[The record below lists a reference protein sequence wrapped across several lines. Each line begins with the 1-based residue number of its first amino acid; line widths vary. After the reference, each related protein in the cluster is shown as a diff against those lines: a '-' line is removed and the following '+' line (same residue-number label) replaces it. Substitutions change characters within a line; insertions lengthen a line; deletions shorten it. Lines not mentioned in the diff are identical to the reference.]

1 MSSNFNCSYMARSS
15 LTYIPGFSGKFFFQP
30 IYTDYASWAYFEIT
44 FKSSLKPQNQIKA
57 KLAGVVPFQY
67 CVQQPCPPFK
77 MAAVTKNR
85 NFFSCQFL
93 LYYKSK

>member
-1 MSSNFNCSYMARSS
+1 MAKSS
-15 LTYIPGFSGKFFFQP
+15 LANIPGFSVKFFFQP
-30 IYTDYASWAYFEIT
+30 IYTWRAALSDTI
-44 FKSSLKPQNQIKA
+44 LKRDHPTTIQA
-57 KLAGVVPFQY
+57 KFALTWFSGFRGEDLNVIFLSNRQRR
-67 CVQQPCPPFK
+67 PPFK

>member
-1 MSSNFNCSYMARSS
+1 MKS
-15 LTYIPGFSGKFFFQP
+15 L
-30 IYTDYASWAYFEIT
+30 
-44 FKSSLKPQNQIKA
+44 NQIKA
-57 KLAGVVPFQY
+57 NLAGMVLGWSLFNIVSEQHH
-67 CVQQPCPPFK
+67 PPFK